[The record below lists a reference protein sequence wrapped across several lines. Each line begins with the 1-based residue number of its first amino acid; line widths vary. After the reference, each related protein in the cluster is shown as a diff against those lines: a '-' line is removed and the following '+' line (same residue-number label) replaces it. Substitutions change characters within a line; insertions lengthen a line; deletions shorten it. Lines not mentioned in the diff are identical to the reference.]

1 MTGVIVDH
9 HGGPFDERRKGALA
23 AIVMAFLLMA
33 GGLNAAHAE
42 DRTGVTEK
50 LFTREELHLRA
61 AQRLRHI
68 EALRDALLE
77 YPSSHELCRARGH
90 RVGSDSFAHCWI
102 ATEDAARTRAI
113 AITKLGALARLARA
127 LASLRTS
134 SEIKPAVTG
143 AASFKTTIC
152 YDRKARRR
160 GPCYDI

>member
-1 MTGVIVDH
+1 MTGTDADH
-9 HGGPFDERRKGALA
+9 RDGRFGKRRKSAVA

-33 GGLNAAHAE
+33 GGLNPAHAE
-42 DRTGVTEK
+42 ERTGVREK
-50 LFTREELHLRA
+50 LFTSEELHLRA
-61 AQRLRHI
+61 AQRLRSI

-90 RVGSDSFAHCWI
+90 RVGSDSFARCWI
-102 ATEDAARTRAI
+102 AAEDAARTRAI
-113 AITKLGALARLARA
+113 AISKLVALTKLARV

-134 SEIKPAVTG
+134 SEIKPAVIG

-152 YDRKARRR
+152 YDHGARRR